1 MKLTRKKLKEIIRE
15 ELGAAKPGW
24 TRRES
29 AAGPWIDY
37 GTGKEID
44 PEEHLGSPYE
54 NLVNDL
60 SDLIKRSIEEDGMD
74 PVEARRAAEE
84 AMDIEIGLGEEEEP
98 LRLSRPEVDPLRTDP
113 EARRRRHGRTYP
125 REKK

>member
-1 MKLTRKKLKEIIRE
+1 MILTRKKLKEIIRE
-15 ELGAAKPGW
+15 ELGAEGRGGMHP
-24 TRRES
+24 
-29 AAGPWIDY
+29 GPWIDY

-74 PVEARRAAEE
+74 PAEARRAAEE
-84 AMDIEIGLGEEEEP
+84 AMDLGEEEEP

-125 REKK
+125 WEKK

>member
-15 ELGAAKPGW
+15 ELGAAKSGW
-24 TRRES
+24 RVRLLARS
-29 AAGPWIDY
+29 
-37 GTGKEID
+37 
-44 PEEHLGSPYE
+44 YE

-60 SDLIKRSIEEDGMD
+60 SDLIKRSIEEGGMD
-74 PVEARRAAEE
+74 PAEARRAAEE